1 MSVFEKN
8 NEIYPYA
15 LITVIVA
22 AFIMV
27 LHYGIFGE
35 LIFDNRYSVPGII
48 TSFLMVNQGW
58 IFEYAPA
65 LNNPIWYICVLL
77 WLYLLFY
84 GIEHMF
90 DSGGGAEQLNC
101 RFTVLLP

>member
-15 LITVIVA
+15 LITVIVV

-48 TSFLMVNQGW
+48 TSFLMVNQG
-58 IFEYAPA
+58 
-65 LNNPIWYICVLL
+65 
-77 WLYLLFY
+77 
-84 GIEHMF
+84 
-90 DSGGGAEQLNC
+90 
-101 RFTVLLP
+101 

>member
-1 MSVFEKN
+1 MSVFEK
-8 NEIYPYA
+8 ILRLYPYA
-15 LITVIVA
+15 LITVIVSA
-22 AFIMV
+22 ILMV

-35 LIFDNRYSVPGII
+35 LIFGNHYSVPGIL
-48 TSFLMVNQGW
+48 TSFFMVNQGW

-77 WLYLLFY
+77 WPYLLFY

-90 DSGGGAEQLNC
+90 DSGGQSN
-101 RFTVLLP
+101 

>member
-48 TSFLMVNQGW
+48 TSFLMVNQG
-58 IFEYAPA
+58 
-65 LNNPIWYICVLL
+65 
-77 WLYLLFY
+77 
-84 GIEHMF
+84 
-90 DSGGGAEQLNC
+90 
-101 RFTVLLP
+101 

>member
-35 LIFDNRYSVPGII
+35 LIFDNRYSVPRII

-84 GIEHMF
+84 RIEHMF
-90 DSGGGAEQLNC
+90 DSGEGHSN
-101 RFTVLLP
+101 